1 MKIFKLLFLLLT
13 LLVHGSLYADVI
25 FSIKGV
31 DNKDIKENIVVFLKA
46 LSQPQDANSQSYL
59 QQVQNSTRQAVTAL
73 GYYQMRLNINVEGET
88 DKQTVTLLV
97 NLGMPTRITEL
108 NLKLIGEGNSDPD
121 FLYIVKNFPLKKND
135 ILHHGKYEQ
144 GKSQL
149 KILAQR
155 HGYFDAK
162 FVKASADV
170 ISQNNSAT
178 VNIWFDTGI
187 RYQFGEL
194 IFSSEDLPGKKFVS
208 ALQNFKAGDPYD
220 SRILIK
226 FNTETNRTGYFKNI
240 SIVPEIKKKQGR
252 QIPLLVIAK
261 MRPKDSF
268 NAGIGVS
275 TDEGIRGKFRWTR
288 PWVNQYGHSIV
299 GNVIAS
305 VPRQEAS
312 LAYNIPISDPLYH
325 YYSITTGYK
334 FVDDNDTNTEQYL
347 FSVGRYKLLENNWLR
362 NVFIRYDNESGVQ
375 GQQNF
380 STELIMPG
388 VSFSRTRLR
397 GGIHPT
403 WGDSQRYEVAVAHK
417 SLFSSANLFKVYGK
431 AKFLRS
437 YNEQQFFSTTEFGAL
452 YTDSIYNVPA
462 SMRFFAGGDQS
473 IRGYS
478 YESIAPEDAQGYL
491 IGGKYIAVQ
500 SLEYRFPVS
509 ANWKLA
515 TFIDAGTATSTFS
528 EPISVGSG
536 IGIVWSS
543 PIGPVRLYVAA
554 PVNNSDITLNKWMV
568 HFMIGP
574 EL

>member
-1 MKIFKLLFLLLT
+1 MKIFKVLFLLST
-13 LLVHGSLYADVI
+13 LFVHGSLYADVI
-25 FSIKGV
+25 FSIEGV
-31 DNKDIKENIVVFLKA
+31 DNKDVKENIVILLKA

-59 QQVQNSTRQAVTAL
+59 QQIQSSTRQAVTAL
-73 GYYQMRLNINVEGET
+73 GYYQMNLDINVTGET

-97 NLGMPTRITEL
+97 NLGMATRITEL
-108 NLKLIGEGNSDPD
+108 NLKLIGEGTSDPD
-121 FLYIVKNFPLKKND
+121 FVKIVENFTLKKND

-149 KILAQR
+149 KNMAQQ

-162 FVKASADV
+162 FVKASVDV

-194 IFSSEDLPGKKFVS
+194 FFSPEDLPAKKFVS

-220 SRILIK
+220 SQTLIK

-240 SIVPEIKKKQGR
+240 SIVPEIKKKKGR
-252 QIPLLVIAK
+252 QIPLLVLAS
-261 MRPKDSF
+261 MRPTDSF
-268 NAGIGVS
+268 SAGIGVS

-299 GNVIAS
+299 GNVVAS
-305 VPRQEAS
+305 VPQQEAS

-325 YYSITTGYK
+325 YYSIKTGYK
-334 FVDDNDTNTEQYL
+334 FLDNNDTNTERYL
-347 FSVGRYKLLENNWLR
+347 FSVGRYKRLENNWLR

-375 GQQNF
+375 GQQAF

-388 VSFSRTRLR
+388 ISFSRTRLR
-397 GGIHPT
+397 GGLHPT
-403 WGDSQRYEVAVAHK
+403 WGDTQQYEVAVSHK
-417 SLFSSANLFKVYGK
+417 SWLSSSNLFKVYGK

-437 YNEQQFFSTTEFGAL
+437 YKKQQFFSTTAVGAL

-462 SMRFFAGGDQS
+462 SLRFFAGGDQS

-491 IGGKYIAVQ
+491 IGGKYLAVQ
-500 SLEYRFPVS
+500 SLEYRFPVA

-515 TFIDAGTATSTFS
+515 SFIDAGTATSTFS
-528 EPISVGSG
+528 EPVSVGAG
-536 IGIVWSS
+536 LGIVWSS
-543 PIGPVRLYVAA
+543 PIGPVRFYVAA
-554 PVNNSDITLNKWMV
+554 PVNNSDTTLNKWMV

>member
-1 MKIFKLLFLLLT
+1 MKIFKVLFLLST
-13 LLVHGSLYADVI
+13 LFVHGSLYADVI
-25 FSIKGV
+25 FSIEGV
-31 DNKDIKENIVVFLKA
+31 DNKDVKENIVILLKA

-59 QQVQNSTRQAVTAL
+59 QQIQSSTRQAVTAL
-73 GYYQMRLNINVEGET
+73 GYYQMNLDINVTGET

-97 NLGMPTRITEL
+97 NLGMATRITEL
-108 NLKLIGEGNSDPD
+108 NLKLIGEGTSDPD
-121 FLYIVKNFPLKKND
+121 FVKIVENFTLKKND

-149 KILAQR
+149 KNMAQQ

-162 FVKASADV
+162 FVKASVDV

-194 IFSSEDLPGKKFVS
+194 FFSPEDLPAKKFVS

-220 SRILIK
+220 SQTLIK

-240 SIVPEIKKKQGR
+240 SIVPEIKKKKGR
-252 QIPLLVIAK
+252 QIPLLVLAS
-261 MRPKDSF
+261 MRPTDSF
-268 NAGIGVS
+268 SAGIGVS

-288 PWVNQYGHSIV
+288 PWINQYGHSIV
-299 GNVIAS
+299 GNVVAS
-305 VPRQEAS
+305 VPQQEAS

-325 YYSITTGYK
+325 YYSIKTGYK
-334 FVDDNDTNTEQYL
+334 FLDNNDTNTERYL
-347 FSVGRYKLLENNWLR
+347 FSVGRYKRLENNWLR

-375 GQQNF
+375 GQQAF

-388 VSFSRTRLR
+388 ISFSRTRLR
-397 GGIHPT
+397 GGLHPT
-403 WGDSQRYEVAVAHK
+403 WGDTQQYEVAVSHK
-417 SLFSSANLFKVYGK
+417 SWLSSSNLFKVYGK

-437 YNEQQFFSTTEFGAL
+437 YKKQQFFSTTAVGAL

-462 SMRFFAGGDQS
+462 SLRFFAGGDQS

-491 IGGKYIAVQ
+491 IGGKYLAVQ
-500 SLEYRFPVS
+500 SLEYRFPVA

-515 TFIDAGTATSTFS
+515 SFIDAGTATSTFS
-528 EPISVGSG
+528 EPVSVGAG
-536 IGIVWSS
+536 LGIVWSS
-543 PIGPVRLYVAA
+543 PIGPVRFYVAA
-554 PVNNSDITLNKWMV
+554 PVNNSDTTLNKWMV

>member
-1 MKIFKLLFLLLT
+1 MKISKTLFFLLA
-13 LLVHGSLYADVI
+13 LLVHSSLYADVI
-25 FSIKGV
+25 FSIKGI
-31 DNKDIKENIVVFLKA
+31 DNKDVKENIVVFLKG
-46 LSQPQDANSQSYL
+46 LSQPQNANSQSYL
-59 QQVQNSTRQAVTAL
+59 QQVQSSTRQAVTAL
-73 GYYQMRLNINVEGET
+73 GYYQMKLDINVTGEAG
-88 DKQTVTLLV
+88 KQTVTLLV
-97 NLGMPTRITEL
+97 NLGMATRITAL
-108 NLKLIGEGNSDPD
+108 NLKLLGEGSSDPD
-121 FLYIVKNFPLKKND
+121 FLKIVKNFPLKKND

-144 GKSQL
+144 GKNQL
-149 KILAQR
+149 KNMAQQ

-162 FVKASADV
+162 FSQASVDV
-170 ISQNNSAT
+170 ISKNNSAT
-178 VNIWFDTGI
+178 VNIRFDTGI

-194 IFSSEDLPGKKFVS
+194 FFSPEDLPAKKLIS
-208 ALQNFKAGDPYD
+208 SLQNFKAGDPYD
-220 SRILIK
+220 SQTLMK

-252 QIPLLVIAK
+252 EIPLLVLAK

-299 GNVIAS
+299 GNVVAS

-325 YYSITTGYK
+325 YYSIKTGYK
-334 FVDDNDTNTEQYL
+334 FVDDNDTNTQQYL
-347 FSVGRYKLLENNWLR
+347 FSVGRYKRLENNWLR
-362 NVFIRYDNESGVQ
+362 NVFVKYHNETGEQ
-375 GQQNF
+375 GQDDF
-380 STELIMPG
+380 SAELIMPG
-388 VSFSRTRLR
+388 VSFSRIRLR
-397 GGIHPT
+397 GGLHPT
-403 WGDSQRYEVAVAHK
+403 WGDTQQYEIAVAHK
-417 SLFSSANLFKVYGK
+417 SLFSSSNLFKIYGK

-437 YNEQQFFSTTEFGAL
+437 YNKQQFFSTTEVGAL

-478 YESIAPEDAQGYL
+478 YESISPEDNDGYL
-491 IGGKYIAVQ
+491 IGGKYLAVQ
-500 SLEYRFPVS
+500 SLEYRFPV
-509 ANWKLA
+509 ANNWKVA

-528 EPISVGSG
+528 EPISVGAGLG
-536 IGIVWSS
+536 IIWSS
-543 PIGPVRLYVAA
+543 PIGPVRFYAAA
-554 PVNNSDITLNKWMV
+554 PVNNADTTLNKWML

>member
-1 MKIFKLLFLLLT
+1 MKIFKLLFLLTT

-31 DNKDIKENIVVFLKA
+31 DNKDVKENIDVFLKA
-46 LSQPQDANSQSYL
+46 LSQPKDANSQSYL
-59 QQVQNSTRQAVTAL
+59 QQVQDSTGQAVTAL
-73 GYYQMRLNINVEGET
+73 GYYQMNLEIIVTGET
-88 DKQTVTLLV
+88 DKQTVTLQV
-97 NLGMPTRITEL
+97 NLGLPTLITEL
-108 NLKLIGEGNSDPD
+108 NLKLIGEGTSDPD
-121 FLYIVKNFPLKKND
+121 FLKVVENFPLKKND

-149 KILAQR
+149 KNLAQQ
-155 HGYFDAK
+155 HGYFDSK
-162 FVKASADV
+162 FVKSSVDV
-170 ISQNNSAT
+170 ISQNNTAT
-178 VNIWFDTGI
+178 VNVWFDTGI

-194 IFSSEDLPGKKFVS
+194 IFSNDDLPGKKFVS
-208 ALQNFKAGDPYD
+208 ELQNFKAGDPYD
-220 SRILIK
+220 SRTLIK

-240 SIVPEIKKKQGR
+240 SILPEIKMKKDR
-252 QIPLLVIAK
+252 QIPLLVVAK

-299 GNVIAS
+299 GNVVGS
-305 VPRQEAS
+305 VAKQEAS

-325 YYSITTGYK
+325 YYSIKTGYK
-334 FVDDNDTNTEQYL
+334 FVDDDDTNTEQYL
-347 FSVGRYKLLENNWLR
+347 FSVGRYKRLENTWLR
-362 NVFIRYDNESGVQ
+362 NVFIRYDHETGVQ

-380 STELIMPG
+380 TTELIMPG
-388 VSFSRTRLR
+388 ISFSRTRLR
-397 GGIHPT
+397 GGLHPT
-403 WGDSQRYEVAVAHK
+403 WGDTQRYEIAGAHK
-417 SLFSSANLFKVYGK
+417 SLFSTANLFKFYGK

-437 YNEQQFFSTTEFGAL
+437 YNEQQFFSTTELGAL

-478 YESIAPEDAQGYL
+478 YESISPEDDDGYL

-500 SLEYRFPVS
+500 SLEYRFPVA

-515 TFIDAGTATSTFS
+515 TFIDAGTATSDFS
-528 EPISVGSG
+528 EPISIGSG
-536 IGIVWSS
+536 LGIVWSS
-543 PIGPVRLYVAA
+543 PIGPVRFYVAA
-554 PVNNSDITLNKWMV
+554 PVNNSDTSINKWMV